1 MSSRLE
7 DFLEAKPLY
16 YDEIDYDRMPR
27 TYKKIEDS
35 FKLPKIIHLIGT
47 NGKGTTGRFLA
58 TALFKKGYKV
68 GHYTS
73 PHILKFNE
81 RIWINGADISD
92 DALQDAH
99 QKLFSLLAQEDAKK
113 LSYFEY
119 TTLLAMVAFKG
130 CDYVVLEAG
139 LGGEYDATAVFAKE
153 LTLFTPIDFD
163 HTAFLGNT
171 IESIATTKLNAMQK
185 DAIIGFQKYDEVY
198 ELAEKIAAEKI
209 AAEKSAGLFLL
220 KECSAEFFDKVD
232 VISEAMHL
240 PSYLSD
246 NLSLAAFALQKLGLE
261 FSLEDFKDARLFG
274 RLTRIAPNIILDVGH
289 NPLAASAIAKALYGQ
304 KFTLIYNSY
313 KDKDF
318 AEILTILK
326 PIITEIEILHVEDS
340 RIASKELLKQAISQL
355 NLTCEVPIGCKDFEL
370 IDESK
375 NYLVFGSFSVAE
387 TFLKGLQK
395 SQN

>member
-1 MSSRLE
+1 MSNLCLT
-7 DFLEAKPLY
+7 DFLNAKPLY

-27 TYKKIEDS
+27 TYKKIEDF

-58 TALFKKGYKV
+58 SALLKKGLHV

-81 RIWINGADISD
+81 RIWLNGLDISD
-92 DALQDAH
+92 DVLEDAH
-99 QKLFSLLAQEDAKK
+99 EKLSSLLSKEDTDA

-119 TTLLAMVAFKG
+119 TTLLAIVVYEK
-130 CDYVVLEAG
+130 CDYIVLEAG
-139 LGGEYDATAVFAKE
+139 LGGEYDATAVFPKE

-185 DAIIGFQKYDEVY
+185 STIVGFQKYDAVY
-198 ELAEKIAAEKI
+198 KIAEQI
-209 AAEKSAGLFLL
+209 AAQKGVEITFL
-220 KECSAEFFDKVD
+220 KECSAEFFEQIA

-240 PSYLSD
+240 PIYLSD
-246 NLSLAAFALQKLGLE
+246 NLSLAASALEKLGFE

-274 RLTRIAPNIILDVGH
+274 RLTQIAPNIILDVGH
-289 NPLAASAIAKALYGQ
+289 NPLAATAIAKALEGQ

-340 RIASKELLKQAISQL
+340 RIASKELLEEAIARIG
-355 NLTCEVPIGCKDFEL
+355 LTCRPYFKIQKQ
-370 IDESK
+370 K

-387 TFLKGLQK
+387 TFLKGWQK